1 LETITGK
8 QINLKEKISVCAEDC
23 GQMGSLYS
31 QLVVMQKRLVESFL
45 QGKGAESFQYLV
57 TDVSPSFALI
67 SKESIKVLNE
77 NKKKFLESM
86 EAGAKFSAQEQ
97 KTRFS

>member
-1 LETITGK
+1 
-8 QINLKEKISVCAEDC
+8 
-23 GQMGSLYS
+23 MGSLYS

-57 TDVSPSFALI
+57 TDVSPGFALI